1 MKKTLALLA
10 ALAVSLLSLSAS
22 AQDKQLF
29 NHVAL
34 GVSAGID
41 GIGVE
46 AVLPA
51 TPYLQIRGGYSIFPY
66 IYQGK
71 ANLGKYDF
79 EDGTTVDMNNIP
91 ISAAI
96 WKGGLGKVLLDIY
109 PAKGVPFRIVAGA
122 FIGNGKLVG
131 ASMDFSGAVPQ
142 KYYETG
148 FGMKN
153 VTISTDKNGIG
164 YADAAVMKVLPYAG
178 LGFGRGLDPKKRVT
192 FSFELGVVY
201 TGGIKATV
209 YDYSNPNKVK
219 ASVVTSKDLVMDDG
233 KQLDNGIIDKISGVP
248 VLPMMK
254 LGVYVR
260 LF

>member
-1 MKKTLALLA
+1 MKKTLAFLA

-46 AVLPA
+46 AILPA
-51 TPYLQIRGGYSIFPY
+51 SPYLQIRGGYSYFPY
-66 IYQGK
+66 SYK
-71 ANLGKYDF
+71 NNVNLGTYQF
-79 EDGTTVDMNNIP
+79 NDGTTANLNNIP
-91 ISAAI
+91 LNAAI

-109 PAKGVPFRIVAGA
+109 PSRAIPFRFVAGA
-122 FIGNGKLVG
+122 FFGSGKLVG
-131 ASMDFSGAVPQ
+131 GSMDFSKAIPQ
-142 KYYETG
+142 DYYQMG
-148 FGMKN
+148 IGMN
-153 VTISTDKNGIG
+153 GISFSTDKDGIA
-164 YADAAVMKVLPYAG
+164 YADAAVMKVLPYLG

-201 TGGIKATV
+201 SGGIKPTL
-209 YDYSNPNKVK
+209 YDYSDPTTVQT
-219 ASVVTSKDLVMDDG
+219 SVISSKDLVMDDG
-233 KQLDNGIIDKISGVP
+233 KQLDKGIIDKVSGIP

-254 LGVYVR
+254 LGLYVR

>member
-1 MKKTLALLA
+1 MKKTSAILA
-10 ALAVSLLSLSAS
+10 ALAVSLLSLSAP

-46 AVLPA
+46 AILPA
-51 TPYLQIRGGYSIFPY
+51 TPYLQIRGGYSYFPY
-66 IYQGK
+66 TYKGNV
-71 ANLGKYDF
+71 NLGKYDF
-79 EDGTTVDMNNIP
+79 DDGTTVDLNNIP
-91 ISAAI
+91 VSAAI

-109 PAKGVPFRIVAGA
+109 PSRAIPFRFVAGA
-122 FIGNGKLVG
+122 FFGSGKLAG
-131 ASMDFSGAVPQ
+131 ASMDFSGTVPERF
-142 KYYETG
+142 YETG
-148 FGMKN
+148 FGMKD
-153 VTISTDKNGIG
+153 VTISTDKNGVG
-164 YADAAVMKVLPYAG
+164 YADAAVLKVLPYVG

-201 TGGIKATV
+201 SGGIKPTV
-209 YDYSNPNKVK
+209 YDYSNPSHVK
-219 ASVVTSKDLVMDDG
+219 ATVVSSKDLILDDG
-233 KQLDNGIIDKISGVP
+233 KQLDKGIIDKVSGVP